1 MMPTN
6 IPQNINK
13 YFYNRKIDIKRIKL
27 QINSIHEDLPNQ
39 ILLTGKRGIGKT
51 FLLKKILNDENEDI
65 LTIYIDISKIYGN
78 NQKISEEEILKKI
91 LTEINSELSKR
102 GQLKKI
108 KTAIDK
114 SVQKMKLKEY
124 SIENSVDLFN
134 ITIPKIKDN
143 YPKLSELIMEL
154 PQHIVDSTKD
164 ITGVIIVIDE
174 FQLIKHV
181 NNPEAFFWLIRSHLQ
196 NQSNICYIF
205 TGSVSNTAEIIEMI
219 NGQTGAFGGRMIQI
233 NIDPF
238 SKQETKNYLDE
249 RLSNVKFTEDG
260 FDRFYKCTNGIPAYI
275 NTFCNVLDSNVVYD
289 SEKIKETFL
298 MKMDQIVIM
307 WLYIWGNLNKQEKE
321 IIKILTDND
330 DLTWNELLE
339 KCSFSKA
346 TLTKY
351 IDSLNNQGMLKYTY
365 HNTYALNDNMIKT
378 WLKHKKETEGQYP
391 L

>member
-6 IPQNINK
+6 IPKNINK
-13 YFYNRKIDIKRIKL
+13 YFYNRKKDIKRIKL
-27 QINSIHEDLPNQ
+27 QINSIHEDLSNQ
-39 ILLTGKRGIGKT
+39 ILITGKRGIGKT
-51 FLLKKILNDENEDI
+51 FLLKKILNDESEDI

-78 NQKISEEEILKKI
+78 NQKIAEEEILKKI

-102 GQLKKI
+102 GKLKKI
-108 KTAIDK
+108 KTTLDK

-124 SIENSVDLFN
+124 NIEDSIDLFN

-143 YPKLSELIMEL
+143 YPKLSEFVMEL
-154 PQHIVDSTKD
+154 PQDIVDSAKD
-164 ITGVIIVIDE
+164 ISGVIIVIDE

-181 NNPEAFFWLIRSHLQ
+181 KNPEAFFWLIRSHLQ

-249 RLSNVKFTEDG
+249 RLSNVKFTEEG

-289 SEKIKETFL
+289 SKKIKETFL

-330 DLTWNELLE
+330 ELSWNELLE

-378 WLKHKKETEGQYP
+378 WLKYKKETEGQYP